1 MCYGPARGYGDT
13 GPAEPVESA
22 MTSLRSW
29 QTALRRWRVPVVV
42 PAVVTACA
50 LPAMAACSTEP
61 ARVELPAKPAAA
73 TPAALS
79 QPAPATPR
87 QQVIAALAGYTAAL
101 GRAEQSGSDIMAR
114 QLLRPY
120 VAASRIGGL
129 VKALSSIWA
138 KGERFYGQ
146 DVLHVLG
153 VRIDGHRAFVHDCD
167 DTSSMGLENAT
178 TGELLPGTAGVQ
190 HANLVTRLGQVAGRW
205 LVESQLPE
213 DVPCAP

>member
-1 MCYGPARGYGDT
+1 
-13 GPAEPVESA
+13 

-29 QTALRRWRVPVVV
+29 LTALSMRRVPVVV
-42 PAVVTACA
+42 TAIVTACA
-50 LPAMAACSTEP
+50 LPAMAACSPEP
-61 ARVELPAKPAAA
+61 AHVELPAKPAAA

-79 QPAPATPR
+79 QPAPATRR
-87 QQVIAALAGYTAAL
+87 QQVLAALTGYTSAL
-101 GRAEQSGSDIMAR
+101 GRAEQSRSDIVAR

-120 VAASRIGGL
+120 VAANRIGGL
-129 VKALSSIWA
+129 VQEVSSIWA

-146 DVLHVLG
+146 DVLHVLS

-167 DTSSMGLENAT
+167 DTSGMGLESAT

-190 HANLVTRLGQVAGRW
+190 HANLVTRLDQVAGHW

>member
-1 MCYGPARGYGDT
+1 
-13 GPAEPVESA
+13 
-22 MTSLRSW
+22 MTSLRSG
-29 QTALRRWRVPVVV
+29 QTALSKRRVPVVV
-42 PAVVTACA
+42 PAIVTACA
-50 LPAMAACSTEP
+50 LPAMAACSPEP
-61 ARVELPAKPAAA
+61 GRVELPAKPAAA

-79 QPAPATPR
+79 RQAPATPR
-87 QQVIAALAGYTAAL
+87 QQVLAALTGYTAAL
-101 GRAEQSGSDIMAR
+101 GRAEQSRSDTVAR

-129 VKALSSIWA
+129 VRAVSSIWA
-138 KGERFYGQ
+138 EGDRFYGQ

-167 DTSSMGLENAT
+167 NTSGMGLENAA
-178 TGELLPGTAGVQ
+178 TGQLLPGTAGVQ
-190 HANLVTRLGQVAGRW
+190 HANLVTRLDQVGGRW

>member
-1 MCYGPARGYGDT
+1 
-13 GPAEPVESA
+13 

-29 QTALRRWRVPVVV
+29 QTALRLRRVPVVAL
-42 PAVVTACA
+42 AVVTACA
-50 LPAMAACSTEP
+50 LPAVAACSPEP

-73 TPAALS
+73 TPPALS
-79 QPAPATPR
+79 QQFPATPR
-87 QQVIAALAGYTAAL
+87 RQVLAALTGYTAAL
-101 GRAEQSGSDIMAR
+101 GRAEQSRSDIVAR

-120 VAASRIGGL
+120 LAASRIGGL
-129 VKALSSIWA
+129 VKAVSSIWA
-138 KGERFYGQ
+138 KGDRFYGQ

-167 DTSSMGLENAT
+167 NTSGMGLESAT
-178 TGELLPGTAGVQ
+178 TGELLAGTAGVQ
-190 HANLVTRLGQVAGRW
+190 HANLVTRLDQVAGHW

>member
-1 MCYGPARGYGDT
+1 
-13 GPAEPVESA
+13 

-29 QTALRRWRVPVVV
+29 QTALRKRCVPVVV
-42 PAVVTACA
+42 PAIVTACV
-50 LPAMAACSTEP
+50 LPVVAACSGEP
-61 ARVELPAKPAAA
+61 ALVELPAKPAG

-79 QPAPATPR
+79 QFAPATPR
-87 QQVIAALAGYTAAL
+87 QQVLAALTGYTAAL
-101 GRAEQSGSDIMAR
+101 GRAEQSRSDIVAR
-114 QLLRPY
+114 KLLRPY

-129 VKALSSIWA
+129 VDALSGIWA
-138 KGERFYGQ
+138 KGDRFYGQ

-167 DTSSMGLENAT
+167 DTSAMGLESGAT
-178 TGELLPGTAGVQ
+178 GQILPGTAGVQ
-190 HANLVTRLGQVAGRW
+190 DANLVTRLDQVAGHW